1 VSLLK
6 PEHAAFLESCRL
18 GHLSTADASGRP
30 HGVPVCFALLGQRIY
45 IAIDEKPKRAA
56 PLELKRVRNIRE
68 NPPVALVVDRYDE
81 DWSKLG
87 YVLVQGTAT
96 LLESGEEHRRAI
108 RLLRERYP
116 QYRSMALEGRPIIA
130 IQVERVTAWGDLGP

>member
-1 VSLLK
+1 M
-6 PEHAAFLESCRL
+6 
-18 GHLSTADASGRP
+18 
-30 HGVPVCFALLGQRIY
+30 CFALLGQRIY
-45 IAIDEKPKRAA
+45 IPIDEKPKRAA

-108 RLLRERYP
+108 GLLRERYP
-116 QYRSMALEGRPIIA
+116 QYRSMALEGRPVIA
-130 IQVERVTAWGDLGP
+130 IQVERVTAWGDLRP